1 MYLNG
6 TEVPETL
13 STHVAT
19 TIGDTE
25 TLITTKKIRIF
36 NCSTASI
43 SFVNTGADD
52 TTYSDIVLDIVKLV

>member
-25 TLITTKKIRIF
+25 TLITTKKIRVF
-36 NCSTASI
+36 NCDSAAI

-52 TTYSDIVLDIVKLV
+52 TTYNDLVLDVKRVG